1 MGSAKRAVR
10 CLIRKK
16 SKTVILFLVLL
27 ISEAMI
33 LSTGIILK
41 ASNEARSELQKK
53 TKTKILA
60 GIVENNNPITMEE
73 INKIQ
78 ELKGID
84 RINKNTTLPIYP
96 SNFQAVTENQNT
108 NTENLQ
114 VRLVGYDD
122 LKLDGAFAESEV
134 RLVKGKYPKDK
145 NEVVVNQMLAEFN
158 KLEIGDTLT
167 VETDDGKKIEGV
179 ISGYY
184 LSGLE
189 RKQSKEMAAVYRIEN
204 TIYAKTE
211 TIVKL
216 QEVRGYESISVYLK
230 KPEELDKIEKEIQNI
245 LGEKAELTK
254 SDMLFRQMK
263 QPLEQVMQVVK
274 LMLYLTLGT
283 SAIVITLLLCM
294 WMRVRKKEIAVYI
307 SLGKSKCSILSQLL
321 LESFLVF
328 TISSVC
334 SIAIG
339 NILAEKLK
347 DLLFAGKSI
356 SALAVKISPQLSDI
370 GILIICGAVIL
381 FIGIGISVIPVLRT
395 NPKDTLSEME
405 G

>member
-10 CLIRKK
+10 YLIRKK

-41 ASNEARSELQKK
+41 ASNEAKSELQKK

-60 GIVENNNPITMEE
+60 GIMENNNPITTED
-73 INKIQ
+73 INRIQ
-78 ELKGID
+78 DLKGID
-84 RINKNTTLPIYP
+84 RINKNTTLPVYP
-96 SNFQAVTENQNT
+96 SNFQTVTENQNT

-122 LKLDGAFAESEV
+122 LKLDGAFADSEV
-134 RLVKGKYPKDK
+134 RIVKGKYPKEK
-145 NEVVVNQMLAEFN
+145 NEVLVNQILAETN
-158 KLEIGDTLT
+158 KLEIGDVLTL
-167 VETDDGKKIEGV
+167 ETDDGKKLEGV

-184 LSGLE
+184 LSGSE
-189 RKQSKEMAAVYRIEN
+189 RKQSKEMASVYRIEN

-211 TIVKL
+211 SIITL
-216 QEVRGYESISVYLK
+216 QDTSGYESVSVYLK
-230 KPEELDKIEKEIQNI
+230 NPENLEKIEREMKNI
-245 LGEKAELTK
+245 LGDKVELTK

>member
-41 ASNEARSELQKK
+41 ASNEAKSELQKK

-134 RLVKGKYPKDK
+134 RLVKGKYPKEK

-254 SDMLFRQMK
+254 SEMLFRQMK

-294 WMRVRKKEIAVYI
+294 WMRVRKKETAVYI

-328 TISSVC
+328 TISSVF

-347 DLLFAGKSI
+347 DLLFAGKNI
-356 SALAVKISPQLSDI
+356 STLAVKISPQLSDV
-370 GILIICGAVIL
+370 GILIMSGAMIL

>member
-1 MGSAKRAVR
+1 MGSTKRAVR

-41 ASNEARSELQKK
+41 ASNEAKSELQKK

>member
-41 ASNEARSELQKK
+41 ASNEAKSELQKK

-134 RLVKGKYPKDK
+134 RLVKGKYPKEK

>member
-41 ASNEARSELQKK
+41 ASNEAKSELQKK

-356 SALAVKISPQLSDI
+356 SALAVKISPQLSDV

>member
-1 MGSAKRAVR
+1 MGSARRAVR

-41 ASNEARSELQKK
+41 ASNEAKSELQKK

-134 RLVKGKYPKDK
+134 RLVKGKYPKEK
-145 NEVVVNQMLAEFN
+145 NEVVVNQMLAEVN

>member
-10 CLIRKK
+10 YLIRKK

-41 ASNEARSELQKK
+41 ASNEAKSELQKK

>member
-41 ASNEARSELQKK
+41 ASNEAKSELQKK

>member
-1 MGSAKRAVR
+1 MGSGKRAVR
-10 CLIRKK
+10 YLIRKK

-41 ASNEARSELQKK
+41 ASNEAKSELQKK
-53 TKTKILA
+53 TKTRILA
-60 GIVENNNPITMEE
+60 GIMENNNPITTED
-73 INKIQ
+73 INRIQ
-78 ELKGID
+78 DLKGID
-84 RINKNTTLPIYP
+84 RINKNTTLPVYP
-96 SNFQAVTENQNT
+96 SNFQTVTENQNT

-122 LKLDGAFAESEV
+122 LKLDGAFADSEV
-134 RLVKGKYPKDK
+134 RIVKGKYPKEK
-145 NEVVVNQMLAEFN
+145 NEVLVNQILAETN
-158 KLEIGDTLT
+158 KLEIGDVLTL
-167 VETDDGKKIEGV
+167 ETDDGKKLEGV

-184 LSGLE
+184 LSGSE
-189 RKQSKEMAAVYRIEN
+189 RKQSKEMASVYRIEN

-211 TIVKL
+211 SIITL
-216 QEVRGYESISVYLK
+216 QDTSGYESVFVYLK
-230 KPEELDKIEKEIQNI
+230 NPENLEKIEREMKNI
-245 LGEKAELTK
+245 LGDKVELTK

-307 SLGKSKCSILSQLL
+307 SLGKTKCSILSQLL

-328 TISSVC
+328 AASSVC

-347 DLLFAGKSI
+347 DLLFAGKNI
-356 SALAVKISPQLSDI
+356 STLAVKISPQLSDV
-370 GILIICGAVIL
+370 GILIMSGAMIL

>member
-41 ASNEARSELQKK
+41 ASNEAKSELQKK

-145 NEVVVNQMLAEFN
+145 NEVVENQMLAEFN

>member
-41 ASNEARSELQKK
+41 ASNEAKSELQKK

-145 NEVVVNQMLAEFN
+145 NEVVVNQMLAEVN

>member
-41 ASNEARSELQKK
+41 ASNEAKSELQKK

-134 RLVKGKYPKDK
+134 RLVKGKYPKEK
-145 NEVVVNQMLAEFN
+145 NEVVVNQMLAEVN

>member
-1 MGSAKRAVR
+1 
-10 CLIRKK
+10 
-16 SKTVILFLVLL
+16 
-27 ISEAMI
+27 MI

-41 ASNEARSELQKK
+41 ASNEAKSELQKK
-53 TKTKILA
+53 TKTRILA
-60 GIVENNNPITMEE
+60 GIMENNNPITTED
-73 INKIQ
+73 INRIQ
-78 ELKGID
+78 DLKGID
-84 RINKNTTLPIYP
+84 RINKNTTLPVYP
-96 SNFQAVTENQNT
+96 SNFQTVTENQNT

-122 LKLDGAFAESEV
+122 LKLDGAFADSEV
-134 RLVKGKYPKDK
+134 RIVKGKYPKEK
-145 NEVVVNQMLAEFN
+145 NEVLVNQILAETN
-158 KLEIGDTLT
+158 KLEIGDVLTL
-167 VETDDGKKIEGV
+167 ETDDGKKLEGV

-184 LSGLE
+184 LSGSE
-189 RKQSKEMAAVYRIEN
+189 RKQSKEMASVYRIEN

-211 TIVKL
+211 SIITL
-216 QEVRGYESISVYLK
+216 QDTSGYESVFVYLK
-230 KPEELDKIEKEIQNI
+230 NPENLEKIEREMKNI
-245 LGEKAELTK
+245 LGDKVELTK

-307 SLGKSKCSILSQLL
+307 SLGKTKCSILSQLL

-328 TISSVC
+328 AASSVC

-347 DLLFAGKSI
+347 DLLFAGKNI
-356 SALAVKISPQLSDI
+356 STLAVKISPQLSDV
-370 GILIICGAVIL
+370 GILIMSGAMIL